1 MDKKSK
7 VKVVIRM
14 RPPHGNQEKVCVTV
28 ENNAVE
34 IFNHRNVNENIKY
47 EFTAVYDQNCSQL
60 KIYTECVRPL
70 LDCSLQGQNISIF
83 AYGPTGA
90 GKTHTMLGPASDPG
104 IIPRVINSLFQRIEE
119 EKKQLGC
126 EKWNYKVS
134 FSYLEIYN
142 EKVQDLLLPKNTDL
156 PIREDAEKNILVPN
170 LGEKIIE
177 NFDDF
182 KIHFGPASNNRTI
195 AATKMNMRSS
205 RSHSILLLKV
215 VKTTEE
221 PQHRELHGKIYL
233 IDLAGSEDNRRTG
246 NKGIRLKESG
256 AINRSLFALGEVVD
270 AINAGLPRIPY
281 RNSKLTRLLQDSI
294 GGSCHSVMIVNIAPE
309 ERYYYDTY
317 CTLNFATKSK
327 KIVNNTTTKEIV
339 RLHPIQK
346 TSQFPSQPEEEDQ
359 TKRRRLDDI
368 QASTTTPPFVTDPAH
383 LLSPLMRRQ
392 IRLEESV
399 NHRLEEFEQNI
410 LQQMRQMTGGL
421 SADVDGTVLKDIEKQ
436 IQTVREQLKD
446 VGQTVLNTAVVS
458 QKENNSDKETE
469 KPIFTKRSLLKGN
482 KVNTEENSSCSPLF
496 APHPRLLKRN
506 FRTMTSASDIKE
518 ENAEEKEKDNM
529 TFNPS
534 LQQKHNE
541 SFLAQLNTAS
551 VKELKMLHTV
561 GAKRAK
567 LIFDW
572 RETYGS
578 YKSFEDLLKIPGFT
592 EKYLQSLL
600 HLVSFKCSIST

>member
-7 VKVVIRM
+7 VKVVIRV
-14 RPPHGNQEKVCVTV
+14 RPPHGEQEKVCVSV
-28 ENNAVE
+28 ENNSVE

-47 EFTAVYDQNCSQL
+47 DFTAVYDQNCSQL
-60 KIYTECVRPL
+60 KIYSDCVRPL

-119 EKKQLGC
+119 EKKQLGF
-126 EKWNYKVS
+126 EKWKYKVS

-142 EKVQDLLLPKNTDL
+142 EKVQDLLQPKNTDL

-182 KIHFGPASNNRTI
+182 KVHFGPASNNRTI
-195 AATKMNMRSS
+195 AATKMNLRSS

-215 VKTTEE
+215 VKSTEE
-221 PQHRELHGKIYL
+221 PQYHELHGKIYL

-294 GGSCHSVMIVNIAPE
+294 GGTCHSVMVVNIAPE

-327 KIVNNTTTKEIV
+327 KIVNNTTTKDIV
-339 RLHPIQK
+339 RVHPIQK
-346 TSQFPSQPEEEDQ
+346 SSQYPSQEEDQ
-359 TKRRRLDDI
+359 TKKRRLDDT
-368 QASTTTPPFVTDPAH
+368 QASTTTPPIVADPAY
-383 LLSPLMRRQ
+383 LFSPLMKRQ

-399 NHRLEEFEQNI
+399 NRRLEELEHNI
-410 LQQMRQMTGGL
+410 LQQMRQMTGG
-421 SADVDGTVLKDIEKQ
+421 SSVDIDSTIVKDIEKQ
-436 IQTVREQLKD
+436 LQTGREQLIG
-446 VGQTVLNTAVVS
+446 VAQSQT
-458 QKENNSDKETE
+458 ETE

-482 KVNTEENSSCSPLF
+482 KENTENSSCSPLF

-506 FRTMTSASDIKE
+506 FRSMASASDIKE
-518 ENAEEKEKDNM
+518 
-529 TFNPS
+529 
-534 LQQKHNE
+534 NE
-541 SFLAQLNTAS
+541 IYTQ
-551 VKELKMLHTV
+551 
-561 GAKRAK
+561 
-567 LIFDW
+567 
-572 RETYGS
+572 
-578 YKSFEDLLKIPGFT
+578 
-592 EKYLQSLL
+592 
-600 HLVSFKCSIST
+600 